1 MSDEMHTFTVD
12 DLEYD
17 IVTTLSTLLQ
27 SEQVIAHYAKDFE
40 DANHPEIAAIFW
52 TLLHNNQQTATELR
66 AVLRGLLADA

>member
-40 DANHPEIAAIFW
+40 EAGKPDIAAIFK
-52 TLLHNNQQTATELR
+52 TLLANNQQTATELR
-66 AVLRGLLADA
+66 GILRGLLADA